1 MRPRLALAVASIG
14 LCIGV
19 PALAASQPAIEYRQY
34 LMKTLE
40 AQFQA
45 ITLIYIG
52 GAPAENLHSHLTAAL
67 LTARMLP
74 AAFEPRAP
82 GGASQPQI
90 WTKWDDYARH
100 MREFEARIAIALEAS
115 KDGTPPQDV
124 LCHIDAISCRECHD
138 RYRRH

>member
-1 MRPRLALAVASIG
+1 MRLVL
-14 LCIGV
+14 
-19 PALAASQPAIEYRQY
+19 ALAASMVLWSGAALSTSQPVVEYRQY

-45 ITLIYIG
+45 ITLIYIAK
-52 GAPAENLHSHLTAAL
+52 APAENLHSHLTAAL
-67 LTARMLP
+67 LTARMMP
-74 AAFEPRAP
+74 AAFESRVQ

-115 KDGTPPQDV
+115 KNGTPPQEV
-124 LCHIDAISCRECHD
+124 LFHIDAISCRECHD
-138 RYRRH
+138 RYRRY

>member
-1 MRPRLALAVASIG
+1 MKLRRILAVASLG
-14 LCIGV
+14 LCIAA
-19 PALAASQPAIEYRQY
+19 PALPAGQSAVEYRQH

-67 LTARMLP
+67 LTARMMP
-74 AAFEPRAP
+74 AAFAPRAP

-90 WTKWDDYARH
+90 WTRWDDYALH
-100 MREFEARIAIALEAS
+100 MREFEARVAIALEAS
-115 KDGTPPQDV
+115 KHGTPPQDV
-124 LCHIDAISCRECHD
+124 LFHIDAISCRECHD
-138 RYRRH
+138 RYRRY

>member
-1 MRPRLALAVASIG
+1 MRLRRILMVVSLG
-14 LCIGV
+14 LCIAA
-19 PALAASQPAIEYRQY
+19 PALPAGQSAVEYRQY

-67 LTARMLP
+67 LTARMMP
-74 AAFEPRAP
+74 AAFAPRAP

-90 WTKWDDYARH
+90 WTKWDDYALH
-100 MREFEARIAIALEAS
+100 MREFEARVAIALEAS
-115 KDGTPPQDV
+115 KHGTPPQDV
-124 LCHIDAISCRECHD
+124 LFHIDAISCRECHD
-138 RYRRH
+138 RYRRY

>member
-1 MRPRLALAVASIG
+1 MRPALALAATIALWSA
-14 LCIGV
+14 
-19 PALAASQPAIEYRQY
+19 PALSASQPAIEYRQY

-45 ITLIYIG
+45 ITLIYIAK
-52 GAPAENLHSHLTAAL
+52 APPENLHSHLTAAL

-74 AAFEPRAP
+74 AAFEPRVP

-124 LCHIDAISCRECHD
+124 LFHIDAISCRECHD
-138 RYRRH
+138 RYRRY